1 MWIVILEGS
10 CYGPFDA
17 YQVAEEWAEHSECCG
32 MKFEIMEVL
41 LPEDKASNAKDI
53 GPSVERELRR

>member
-17 YQVAEEWAEHSECCG
+17 YQVAEEWAERSECCG
-32 MKFEIMEVL
+32 MKFEIKEVL
-41 LPEDKASNAKDI
+41 IPEDKVLPPQAGFGSQFA
-53 GPSVERELRR
+53 